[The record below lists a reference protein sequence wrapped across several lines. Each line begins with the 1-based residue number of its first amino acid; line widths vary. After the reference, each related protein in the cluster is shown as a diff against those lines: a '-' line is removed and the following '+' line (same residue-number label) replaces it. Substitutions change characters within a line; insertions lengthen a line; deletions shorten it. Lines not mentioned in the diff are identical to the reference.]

1 MSETVEGV
9 SVTCDQDNTI
19 KFSCRNS
26 STVWNF
32 AIRSNKL
39 MKGVTLLG
47 VEHLQHFSICDV
59 SLVSTN
65 GKVSFETKAQE
76 CVLEEEAADDEGE
89 EKGEEGVV
97 EKQLG
102 QVKSYHYF
110 MKLKFHSQIFGT
122 FKQTVVFDFGERPLL
137 SKVSLIWEIC

>member
-1 MSETVEGV
+1 M
-9 SVTCDQDNTI
+9 
-19 KFSCRNS
+19 
-26 STVWNF
+26 
-32 AIRSNKL
+32 

-59 SLVSTN
+59 SLVSNN

-76 CVLEEEAADDEGE
+76 CVLEEEDTDDERE
-89 EKGEEGVV
+89 EKKEEKVV
-97 EKQLG
+97 EKQQG
-102 QVKSYHYF
+102 QIKVYHYF

-137 SKVSLIWEIC
+137 SKVTFILKIC